1 MNKYLSVILLTT
13 LATMIAFAVIIFIGG
28 NSHIAETDILLSVSI
43 LLSSTLF
50 ISVPNLLIWL
60 LMERIGLVST
70 NFRWSELIIEI
81 LMLFFSIAGIIYT
94 VEAVFKELKYN
105 SNAELSFRFLV
116 ADPLLIVYSLILTLV
131 LMKIRQVLIKRFTE
145 K

>member
-1 MNKYLSVILLTT
+1 LTT
-13 LATMIAFAVIIFIGG
+13 LAIIIAFAVIILIGG

-50 ISVPNLLIWL
+50 ISIPNLLIWL
-60 LMERIGLVST
+60 LMECIGLVST

-94 VEAVFKELKYN
+94 VEDVFKELKYN

-116 ADPLLIVYSLILTLV
+116 ADPLLIVYSLIFTLV